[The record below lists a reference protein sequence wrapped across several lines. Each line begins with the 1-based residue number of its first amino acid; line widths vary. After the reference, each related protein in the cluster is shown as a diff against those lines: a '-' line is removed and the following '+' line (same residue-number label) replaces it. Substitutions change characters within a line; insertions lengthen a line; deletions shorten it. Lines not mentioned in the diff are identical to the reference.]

1 MARVS
6 QPLTMRRT
14 IITSSVAGIFM
25 LFAGW
30 LWYSFKN
37 YLSDIGIELN
47 PLLYML
53 GLILVMV
60 GSMWLVA
67 GRLLK
72 DIKLQISQNR
82 ERKEN

>member
-1 MARVS
+1 
-6 QPLTMRRT
+6 
-14 IITSSVAGIFM
+14 M